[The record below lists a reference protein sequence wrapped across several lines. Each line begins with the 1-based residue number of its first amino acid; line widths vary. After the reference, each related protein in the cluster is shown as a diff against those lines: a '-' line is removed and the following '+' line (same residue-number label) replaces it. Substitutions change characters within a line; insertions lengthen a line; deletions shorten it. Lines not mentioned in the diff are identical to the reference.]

1 MERVFDPLETVAFC
15 LGRGL
20 VRFPSRGLVLF
31 MGGDLF
37 YARLLKK
44 RSRYPLWVYNGY
56 PRRLSGVD
64 RYFARFRKDF
74 YVISFPNKVFL
85 GDLLKS
91 FVDRHPE
98 ALDLPPGAP
107 RFCFLP
113 GSRPFAYRYLLPFFR
128 QCAERLSER
137 FPQGIFLLALPAFL
151 RKDAIPYLHEVS
163 RIFLLFFGETSR
175 CIEAADA
182 IVTVPGSNNLEIVY
196 RKKRALVLVPLWRES
211 LSEVPV
217 TGILEILGK
226 VPFWGRILKQKVI
239 KRMVDSQEFLS
250 LPNRILGRSMLPELR
265 GNITVS
271 QVVEEVMRLL
281 ETEALDFPLEDFP
294 GGAAERLVAHVL
306 EELYEEE

>member
-1 MERVFDPLETVAFC
+1 
-15 LGRGL
+15 
-20 VRFPSRGLVLF
+20 

-44 RSRYPLWVYNGY
+44 RSRYPLWVYDGY

-74 YVISFPNKVFL
+74 YAISFPNKVFL

-128 QCAERLSER
+128 QCAEKLSER

-151 RKDAIPYLHEVS
+151 GKDEIPYFQEIS
-163 RIFLLFFGETSR
+163 RIFLLFFGEASR
-175 CIEAADA
+175 CIEAADV

-196 RKKRALVLVPLWRES
+196 RKKRALVLVPLWGKA

-217 TGILEILGK
+217 TGVLEVLGK
-226 VPFWGRILKQKVI
+226 VPFWGRILKEKVVRRI
-239 KRMVDSQEFLS
+239 IDSQEFLS
-250 LPNRILGRSMLPELR
+250 LPNRILGQGVLPELR
-265 GNITVS
+265 GDITVS
-271 QVVEEVMRLL
+271 QVVEAVVRLL
-281 ETEALDFPLEDFP
+281 KTEALDFPLEDFP
-294 GGAAERLVAHVL
+294 GGAVERLVTYVL
-306 EELYEEE
+306 EELGEEE